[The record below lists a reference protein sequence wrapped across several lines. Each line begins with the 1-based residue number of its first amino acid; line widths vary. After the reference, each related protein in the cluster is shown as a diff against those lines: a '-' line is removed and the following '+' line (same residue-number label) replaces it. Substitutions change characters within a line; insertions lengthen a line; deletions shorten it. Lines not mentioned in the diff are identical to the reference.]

1 MIYRLAG
8 ELVSKKE
15 NFIIIDV
22 NRVNYKVFVSPKTH
36 KDLPDTGEELQ
47 IYTYLNVK
55 EDALDLYG
63 FLTESELG
71 FFEKLISISG
81 VGPRSAL
88 GVMAVAPVNQLIA
101 TINEGKPDL
110 LTRASGI
117 GKKTAERVVLEL
129 RDKIAALGTEE
140 VVKGMESDIELEEA
154 LVSLDYSKAQAKKII
169 SQLDPKLTRL
179 EDRLQ
184 AALKSVKK

>member
-1 MIYRLAG
+1 MIYRLVG

-36 KDLPDTGEELQ
+36 QVLPTTGEELQ

-63 FLTESELG
+63 FLTEPELG

-154 LVSLDYSKAQAKKII
+154 LISLDYSKAQAKKII

>member
-22 NRVNYKVFVSPKTH
+22 NGVNYKVFVSPKTH
-36 KDLPDTGEELQ
+36 QVLPTTGEELQ

-101 TINEGKPDL
+101 AINEGKPDL

>member
-1 MIYRLAG
+1 M
-8 ELVSKKE
+8 
-15 NFIIIDV
+15 
-22 NRVNYKVFVSPKTH
+22 
-36 KDLPDTGEELQ
+36 
-47 IYTYLNVK
+47 
-55 EDALDLYG
+55 YG
-63 FLTESELG
+63 FLTEPELG

-88 GVMAVAPVNQLIA
+88 GVMAVAPVDQLIA
-101 TINEGKPDL
+101 TINEGKPEL

-117 GKKTAERVVLEL
+117 GKKTADRVVLEL
-129 RDKIAALGTEE
+129 RGKVTAIGTEN
-140 VVKGMESDIELEEA
+140 VVRAMESDIELEEA
-154 LVSLDYSKAQAKKII
+154 LISLDYSKAQAKKII

>member
-1 MIYRLAG
+1 MIYRLVG

-15 NFIIIDV
+15 DFIIVDV
-22 NRVNYKVFVSPKTH
+22 NKVNYKVFISPKTH
-36 KDLPDTGEELQ
+36 DLLPETGEELK

-63 FLTESELG
+63 FSTELELG

-88 GVMAVAPVNQLIA
+88 GVMAVAPVDQLIA

-129 RDKIAALGTEE
+129 RGKVVAIGTEE
-140 VVKGMESDIELEEA
+140 VVRAMESDIELEEA
-154 LVSLDYSKAQAKKII
+154 LVSLDYTKAQAKKII
-169 SQLDPKLTRL
+169 SQIDPKLTKL
-179 EDRLQ
+179 EDRLIE
-184 AALKSVKK
+184 ALKKVKK

>member
-1 MIYRLAG
+1 MIYRLSG

-22 NRVNYKVFVSPKTH
+22 NKVNYKVFVSPKTH
-36 KDLPDTGEELQ
+36 QALPANGEESQ

-88 GVMAVAPVNQLIA
+88 GVMAVAPVDQLIA
-101 TINEGKPDL
+101 TINEGKPEL

-117 GKKTAERVVLEL
+117 GKKTADRVVLEL
-129 RDKIAALGTEE
+129 RGKVTAIGTEN
-140 VVKGMESDIELEEA
+140 VVRAMESDIELEEA
-154 LVSLDYSKAQAKKII
+154 LISLDYSKAQAKKITAQI
-169 SQLDPKLTRL
+169 DPKLTRL
-179 EDRLQ
+179 EDRLR
-184 AALKSVKK
+184 AALKKIEK